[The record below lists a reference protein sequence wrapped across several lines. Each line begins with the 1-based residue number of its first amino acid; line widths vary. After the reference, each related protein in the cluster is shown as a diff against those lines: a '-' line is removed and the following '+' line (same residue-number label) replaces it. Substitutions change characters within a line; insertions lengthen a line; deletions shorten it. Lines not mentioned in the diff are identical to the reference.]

1 MFAFEWT
8 QFVFCPRCADGD
20 SPLPISKSG
29 LFADPR
35 EDWLGLH
42 IEDVID
48 PARPIIDP
56 HHHLWDRRG
65 QRYWVTTAGDTLFEN
80 NYLHEFTDVIRA
92 LRDSYDGSYERFW
105 EDFRSGRPAFSKKS
119 DHTLVNVWA
128 MAAAY
133 SGGELPF
140 DVETG
145 ELRDDVWAQW
155 LRWDPVRMAREERYA
170 AALRGMRAIWI
181 DAGRSDEFHLDLG
194 AIAFHR
200 ATEAAGVD
208 ENALNFELHDGGHFN
223 SVWRLRSALTFLAE
237 RLAE

>member
-1 MFAFEWT
+1 LIRHS
-8 QFVFCPRCADGD
+8 PPCARL
-20 SPLPISKSG
+20 SFPT
-29 LFADPR
+29 
-35 EDWLGLH
+35 
-42 IEDVID
+42 
-48 PARPIIDP
+48 
-56 HHHLWDRRG
+56 RRSS
-65 QRYWVTTAGDTLFEN
+65 DL
-80 NYLHEFTDVIRA
+80 FTDVIRA

-145 ELRDDVWAQW
+145 ELRDDAWAQW

-200 ATEAAGVD
+200 ATE
-208 ENALNFELHDGGHFN
+208 
-223 SVWRLRSALTFLAE
+223 
-237 RLAE
+237 